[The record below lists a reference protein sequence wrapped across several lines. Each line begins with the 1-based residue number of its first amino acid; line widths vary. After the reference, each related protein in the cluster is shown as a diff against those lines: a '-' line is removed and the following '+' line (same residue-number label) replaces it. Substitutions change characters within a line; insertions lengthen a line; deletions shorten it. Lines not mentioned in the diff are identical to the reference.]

1 MLGGEGDGSLADRR
15 DATSDRGIGAGP
27 LPRLDRVTEE
37 RAERGADRAVF
48 GRALPG
54 GANLPEDLVLAN
66 HGGVETRS
74 HREQMADR
82 FGVVEC
88 VEVVVDVFGGEPGMS
103 AEELADVL
111 IATVELLGV
120 GVDLDPVAGRQH
132 DDLTQVIG
140 GAQIGKGL
148 GDVVGRDRH
157 PLENR
162 ERGRPVVTTDG
173 DDRHGTRTPGAK
185 PTAQGGRANV

>member
-15 DATSDRGIGAGP
+15 NAATDRGIGTGP

-37 RAERGADRAVF
+37 WAERGADHAVF

-54 GANLPEDLVLAN
+54 GANLPEDLVLAD
-66 HGGVETRS
+66 HGGVETGG

-88 VEVVVDVFGGEPGMS
+88 VEVVVDVFGGESGMP
-103 AEELADVL
+103 AKELANVL
-111 IATVELLGV
+111 VAAVELLGV

-140 GAQIGKGL
+140 GSEVGERL

-157 PLENR
+157 PLKNR

-173 DDRHGTRTPGAK
+173 DDRHGTRTPEAK
-185 PTAQGGRANV
+185 PTAQGDRAGA